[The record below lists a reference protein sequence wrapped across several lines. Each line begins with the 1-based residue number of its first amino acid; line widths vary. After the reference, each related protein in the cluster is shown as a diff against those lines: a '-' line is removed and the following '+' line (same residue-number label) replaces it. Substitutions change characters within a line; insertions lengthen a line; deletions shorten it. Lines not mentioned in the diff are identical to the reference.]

1 MTQYARAFT
10 PLMWGVLAFAGLLAL
25 LGVALIALGS
35 GGSSEFVLFGQSFK
49 SANVGVSAL
58 FISAVVGV
66 LLGRRIIAA
75 IERTTD
81 IAVKGILESVLH
93 RYERLREG
101 LALPEQNV
109 SVIEEIAN
117 SADPHKE
124 KYLSEIISASSYSFL
139 ERASAKLA
147 LDALQSGQGSISGL
161 FAKVTEE
168 EKSRLKAGLGI
179 GDDSTDAQFWYVV
192 FGLKYWRYIN
202 RPNHPQFAEV
212 QNQLA
217 SAMMGKVN
225 LKGLTAIGDE
235 LDP

>member
-1 MTQYARAFT
+1 MTQYVRALT

-25 LGVALIALGS
+25 LGAALVMLGS
-35 GGSSEFVLFGQSFK
+35 GGSSEFVLFEQSFK

-75 IERTTD
+75 IETTTGM
-81 IAVKGILESVLH
+81 AFKGKQESILH

-101 LALPEQNV
+101 LASPEQNV
-109 SVIEEIAN
+109 LVIEEIAN
-117 SADPHKE
+117 STDPHKE
-124 KYLSEIISASSYSFL
+124 KYLAEIISASSYSFL

-147 LDALQSGQGSISGL
+147 LEALKSGHDSISGL
-161 FAKVTEE
+161 FTKVAEE
-168 EKSRLKAGLGI
+168 EKTRLKAGLGI
-179 GDDSTDAQFWYVV
+179 GDDSTDAQFWHVV

-217 SAMMGKVN
+217 SAMTGKVN